1 MLPTPPASP
10 HVGAR
15 ISRLAVVLISN
26 AIPLVGVLHY
36 GWSATNVLVL
46 YWLENLLVAVFTC
59 LRIAAHCRLTRRRGH
74 WRTDQ
79 LASSPGEIGRKPVM
93 LRDYA
98 LIAFVFTLAHGIFV
112 FCIAFLIASKHADS
126 PMWHFEF
133 ASLRQGAVILLATL
147 AIDFCIDLAGLRSRS
162 FAWIKGY
169 TQQRMGRVLILHL
182 AILFGMFAMAATG
195 SPFSVLYVLIGL
207 KTLWD
212 LATSRVSVASAQTAA
227 TPPRWLL
234 KVGDRMAKDKG
245 GSAALAKQWT
255 VEREAASVRAIED
268 EQVMDS
274 VKLQ

>member
-1 MLPTPPASP
+1 MLPTSPASP
-10 HVGAR
+10 QIGAR
-15 ISRLAVVLISN
+15 ISRIAVVLVSN
-26 AIPLVGVLHY
+26 AIPLIGVLHY

-59 LRIAAHCRLTRRRGH
+59 LRIAAHCRLTHRRGH

-79 LASSPGEIGRKPVM
+79 LASSPGAFGRKPVM

-126 PMWHFEF
+126 PMWHFTF
-133 ASLRQGAVILLATL
+133 ASLRQGALILLATL

-182 AILFGMFAMAATG
+182 AIIFGMFVMAATG
-195 SPFSVLYVLIGL
+195 SPFSVLYALIGL

-212 LATSRVSVASAQTAA
+212 LATSRVIVASATTAA
-227 TPPRWLL
+227 APPRWLL

-245 GSAALAKQWT
+245 GSAVLAKQWT
-255 VEREAASVRAIED
+255 VEREAANIRAVED
-268 EQVMDS
+268 EQVMAG
-274 VKLQ
+274 